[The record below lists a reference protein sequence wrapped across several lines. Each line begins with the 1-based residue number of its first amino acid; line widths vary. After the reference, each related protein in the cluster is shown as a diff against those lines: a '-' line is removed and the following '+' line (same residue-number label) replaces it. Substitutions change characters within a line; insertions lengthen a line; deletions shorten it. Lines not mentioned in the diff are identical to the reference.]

1 MKKLIPLSL
10 IILSPFALFAQDV
23 YVLPDG
29 TSVSRQFFEIPT
41 TILAFCLVGLFILT
55 ILRWILDFRLK
66 SKLMSK
72 EVPEALIHQLIQPE
86 KKDSKSQAIKWF
98 FIFLG
103 TGIGL
108 LIIKFSMPIG
118 LHSIAILSISV
129 ALGFLAYYY
138 FIKNSEKKNIS

>member
-1 MKKLIPLSL
+1 MKKIITFAF
-10 IILSPFALFAQDV
+10 IILSPFALLAQDV

-55 ILRWILDFRLK
+55 ILRWFLDFRLK
-66 SKLMSK
+66 SKLIGK
-72 EVPEALIHQLIQPE
+72 EVPEALIHQLMQPE
-86 KKDSKSQAIKWF
+86 KKDAKAQAIKWF
-98 FIFLG
+98 FIFIG
-103 TGIGL
+103 IGIGL
-108 LIIKFSMPIG
+108 LIIKFSLPLG
-118 LHSIAILSISV
+118 LHSIAILSFSV